1 MVEIEVLVIVF
12 ADWVGVLLLAA
23 GGVHVLLKVMENV
36 IREAHSNYD
45 LRHEKYWRMI
55 QSGDILSFAVG
66 FSSCKSCDE

>member
-1 MVEIEVLVIVF
+1 MVEIEVLVIVV

-45 LRHEKYWRMI
+45 MKNT
-55 QSGDILSFAVG
+55 GG
-66 FSSCKSCDE
+66 